1 MQHSIRILL
10 LIVFCLFANLV
21 QAHPSMASYGLS
33 LPPDSV
39 QRLMDQRWHHALDSV
54 FAANAQL
61 NTKNVIHAI
70 HKPHFF
76 KDSTAIFYLLNG
88 LVLMLGF
95 IRLSNAKYFQLLWA
109 VFRSQ
114 SSSGRSLK
122 EKLQSATVWNLLLNV
137 FFVFSLSAYGYLV
150 IERLMPHRAGS
161 LSPEM
166 VFVLLFVG
174 VSAVYLGKY
183 LVIRFSGWAFRVE
196 NVTEHYLFNVFLI
209 NKIMGIAL
217 LPMIVLLA
225 FAQPNVAQ
233 GALLASGLLILFLLV
248 NRYVRSWQVFGSFFQ
263 YSRFHFFTYLCAS
276 ELLPLAVLMK
286 LLVRGLA

>member
-1 MQHSIRILL
+1 MQHSVRIILFIAL
-10 LIVFCLFANLV
+10 FLFANYV
-21 QAHPSMASYGLS
+21 QAHPSPVSYGL
-33 LPPDSV
+33 PMPTDSV
-39 QRLMDQRWHHALDSV
+39 QRLIDQRWYQTIDSA
-54 FAANAQL
+54 FGSNAQL
-61 NTKNVIHAI
+61 NNKNVIHAI
-70 HKPHFF
+70 NRPHFF
-76 KDSTAIFYLLNG
+76 RDQTALFYLLAT
-88 LVLMLGF
+88 LLLMLGF

-109 VFRSQ
+109 VFRSP

-122 EKLQSATVWNLLLNV
+122 EKLQSATVWNLLLNL
-137 FFVFSLSAYGYLV
+137 FFVISLSFYGYLV

-161 LSPEM
+161 FSSEM
-166 VFVLLFVG
+166 IFLLLFIG

-196 NVTEHYLFNVFLI
+196 NVTELYLFNVFLI

-217 LPMIVLLA
+217 LPLIVLLA
-225 FAQPNVAQ
+225 FAQPEVAQ
-233 GALLASGLLILFLLV
+233 GAMLVSGLLILFLLI